1 MIPLP
6 PTSTRTDTL
15 FPYTTL
21 FRSAIA
27 LQVFL
32 DLAVD
37 LAQFL
42 AQLGARGGLRTHPHH
57 AVDADLADD
66 LAVVAGSQ
74 HQHAGAV
81 ADRVGAHADRPART
95 GDRVAGG
102 PSVPAPPARRVAVG
116 EAKTARRR

>member
-1 MIPLP
+1 MRI
-6 PTSTRTDTL
+6 SDW
-15 FPYTTL
+15 
-21 FRSAIA
+21 SSDVCSSD

-95 GDRVAGG
+95 GERVAGG
-102 PSVPAPPARRVAVG
+102 PRVVY
-116 EAKTARRR
+116 TAASRGCVEGPGGDVT